1 MQILTLIFSMF
12 LGFLG
17 GYFAARIAVDQ
28 AMHDRKKLDRELT
41 SSAVENERDI
51 VRLDDRIDQ
60 VETLVLSHDNVRTTD
75 GENLN
80 KNFAAIKDFMKQQ
93 HAINAQVNQALY
105 VLQHMNDKPAEI
117 PEDEKDITE
126 EEVIDRIREIMEE
139 QDDSVHKSEM
149 QDSKLSD

>member
-1 MQILTLIFSMF
+1 MTILTLAFSMF
-12 LGFLG
+12 LGFIG

-28 AMHDRKKLDRELT
+28 AMHERKKLDKELT

-60 VETLVLSHDNVRTTD
+60 VETLVLSQDNVRTTD

-80 KNFAAIKDFMKQQ
+80 KNFAAIKEFMKQQ
-93 HAINAQVNQALY
+93 HAINAQVNQAMY
-105 VLQHMNDKPAEI
+105 VLQHINDKPAEV
-117 PEDEKDITE
+117 PEEEKDISD

-139 QDDSVHKSEM
+139 SEA
-149 QDSKLSD
+149 

>member
-28 AMHDRKKLDRELT
+28 AMHERKKLDKELT

-93 HAINAQVNQALY
+93 HAINAQFNQALF
-105 VLQHMNDKPAEI
+105 VMQNMNKEREKEI
-117 PEDEKDITE
+117 AADNEIIQE
-126 EEVIDRIREIMEE
+126 EEVIDRIKEMI
-139 QDDSVHKSEM
+139 DLKSEEEEPE
-149 QDSKLSD
+149 

>member
-28 AMHDRKKLDRELT
+28 AMHERKKMDRELT

-60 VETLVLSHDNVRTTD
+60 VETLVLSQDNVRTTD

-80 KNFAAIKDFMKQQ
+80 KNFSAIKDFMKQQ
-93 HAINAQVNQALY
+93 QAINAQITQALY
-105 VLQHMNDKPAEI
+105 VLQHINDKPADI
-117 PEDEKDITE
+117 PEDEKGLTE
-126 EEVIDRIREIMEE
+126 EEVIDRIQEIMEE
-139 QDDSVHKSEM
+139 QA
-149 QDSKLSD
+149 

>member
-1 MQILTLIFSMF
+1 MTILTLAFSMF
-12 LGFLG
+12 LGFIG

-28 AMHDRKKLDRELT
+28 AMHNRKKMDKELT

-60 VETLVLSHDNVRTTD
+60 IETLVLSQDNVRTTD

-93 HAINAQVNQALY
+93 HAINAQFNQALF
-105 VLQHMNDKPAEI
+105 VMQNMNKEREKEIADDNEILQ
-117 PEDEKDITE
+117 E
-126 EEVIDRIREIMEE
+126 EEVIERIREMMDIKDEE
-139 QDDSVHKSEM
+139 KDDEP
-149 QDSKLSD
+149 SD

>member
-1 MQILTLIFSMF
+1 MQILIVIFSMF

-28 AMHDRKKLDRELT
+28 AMHERKKLDKELT

-93 HAINAQVNQALY
+93 HAVNAQVNQALY
-105 VLQHMNDKPAEI
+105 VLQHMNDKPADI
-117 PEDEKDITE
+117 PEEENSLTD
-126 EEVIDRIREIMEE
+126 EEVIDRIREMMDEKAEE
-139 QDDSVHKSEM
+139 EEPE
-149 QDSKLSD
+149 

>member
-1 MQILTLIFSMF
+1 MTILTLAFSMF
-12 LGFLG
+12 LGFIG

-28 AMHDRKKLDRELT
+28 AMHNRKKMDKELT

-60 VETLVLSHDNVRTTD
+60 IETLVLSQDSVRTTD

-93 HAINAQVNQALY
+93 HAINAQFNQALY

-117 PEDEKDITE
+117 PEEEKDITD
-126 EEVIDRIREIMEE
+126 EEVIDRIREMMDEKAE
-139 QDDSVHKSEM
+139 GKDDEP
-149 QDSKLSD
+149 SD

>member
-1 MQILTLIFSMF
+1 MTILTLAFSMF
-12 LGFLG
+12 LGFIG

-28 AMHDRKKLDRELT
+28 AMHERKKLDRELT

-60 VETLVLSHDNVRTTD
+60 IETLVLSQDSVRTTD

-93 HAINAQVNQALY
+93 HAINAQFNQALY

-117 PEDEKDITE
+117 PEEEKDITD
-126 EEVIDRIREIMEE
+126 EEVIDRIREMMDEKAE
-139 QDDSVHKSEM
+139 GKDDEP
-149 QDSKLSD
+149 SD

>member
-1 MQILTLIFSMF
+1 MTILTLAFSMF

-28 AMHDRKKLDRELT
+28 AMHERKKLDREIT

-60 VETLVLSHDNVRTTD
+60 VETLVLSQDNVRTTD

-80 KNFAAIKDFMKQQ
+80 KNFAAIKEFMKQQ
-93 HAINAQVNQALY
+93 HAINAQVNQAMY
-105 VLQHMNDKPAEI
+105 VLQHINDKPAEV
-117 PEDEKDITE
+117 PEEEKTVTE
-126 EEVIDRIREIMEE
+126 EEVIDRIQEIMEE
-139 QDDSVHKSEM
+139 QG
-149 QDSKLSD
+149 